1 MKNLLID
8 PWLPIVRKDG
18 SREIIALCDIV
29 EGYKNNPVIDIEA
42 PRPDLRN
49 GIFQLLIGVLQVM
62 AIPEDEDEWEDLWYE
77 PYSEHDLKLKF
88 SKYEDCFVIDN
99 IQGPAFMQDYDWN
112 ELYGSKKFRS
122 VDKLLID
129 APGDNTIKFNTD
141 HFVKRD
147 EVKFM
152 DPYWASIAL
161 YTLQTFA
168 TSGGRGHYVG
178 LRGGGPMTTI
188 VLPKGKDATLWK
200 KLWLNIFH
208 LENVEGWASYSK
220 LRNIFDIFPWM
231 AKTRI
236 CIKDEVTT
244 PDDCHPFQMY
254 FGMPRR
260 IRLGF
265 SGITTKCE
273 LTGKTTGAGVGQYY
287 TLHNGVKYRGPWIH
301 PLNAYSKDPQK
312 PDTAPNSMKGQ
323 PGGMTYRHWL
333 GVNRRTERHTPA
345 KVVSHLDSDSKRF
358 VLSKCGATL
367 WVGGYDIDDKY
378 KARCWY
384 ESTLP
389 FFKIPP
395 ESDIRV
401 NEIVE
406 AMILAANESVKSIR
420 SCIKQSWFDRPKDA
434 KGDISFLDTSFWQNT
449 EGSFYAN
456 LQQIIDKPFDDIVV
470 PNCIV
475 CWEKEL
481 RREAF
486 QLFDTWALSMQEDG
500 LDMKRVVSARDF
512 LGKNI
517 NKALK
522 GLQNLKNP
530 E

>member
-18 SREIIALCDIV
+18 SRDIIALCDIV

-77 PYSEHDLKLKF
+77 PYSEHDLNLKF

-112 ELYGSKKFRS
+112 ELYGLKESRPIEN
-122 VDKLLID
+122 LLID
-129 APGDNTIKFNTD
+129 GPGENTIKMNKD

-147 EVKFM
+147 QVQVM
-152 DPYWASIAL
+152 DPYWASIVL
-161 YTLQTFA
+161 YTLQTFSPA
-168 TSGGRGHYVG
+168 GGPGFRVG
-178 LRGGGPMTTI
+178 LRGGGPLSTI
-188 VLPKGKDATLWK
+188 VLPNKRDATLWE
-200 KLWLNIFH
+200 KLWLNIFD
-208 LENVEGWASYSK
+208 LEKVTGWVGFSNK
-220 LRNIFDIFPWM
+220 KEIVDIFPWM
-231 AKTRI
+231 GPTRTSI
-236 CIKDEVTT
+236 NDEITT
-244 PDDCHPFQMY
+244 PDHCHPFQMY
-254 FGMPRR
+254 FGMPQR
-260 IRLGF
+260 IRLEF
-265 SGITTKCE
+265 SNNS
-273 LTGKTTGAGVGQYY
+273 GVCALGGVSTDTEVVRY
-287 TLHNGVKYRGPWIH
+287 TILPRGVNYEGPWLH
-301 PLNAYSKDPQK
+301 PLNAYSLNPKK
-312 PDTAPNSMKGQ
+312 PDTEPLSVKGQ
-323 PGGMTYRHWL
+323 PGGVSYRHWL
-333 GVNRRTERHTPA
+333 GLNRRTEHYMPA
-345 KVVSHLDSDSKRF
+345 KVVSHLGRGSKRD
-358 VLSKCGATL
+358 VLDKHGAIL
-367 WVGGYDIDDKY
+367 WVAGFDMDNA

-389 FFKIPP
+389 FFEIPP

-434 KGDISFLDTSFWQNT
+434 KGDTSFLDTSFWQNT

-500 LDMKRVVSARDF
+500 IDMKRVVSARDF

-517 NKALK
+517 NKGLK